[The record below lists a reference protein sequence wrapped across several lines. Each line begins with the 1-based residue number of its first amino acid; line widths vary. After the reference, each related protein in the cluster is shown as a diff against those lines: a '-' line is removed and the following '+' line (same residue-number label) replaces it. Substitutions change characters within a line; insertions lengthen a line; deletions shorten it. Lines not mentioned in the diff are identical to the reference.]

1 VEKGTAR
8 FMTQYS
14 VVIPIYNEQ
23 DNIEPLISELEAAMN
38 AYKDAWELI
47 FVDDGSPDD
56 SGLILKR
63 LMLEKPFLR
72 TLRFKNN
79 AGQTAALQ
87 AGFKAAKGDYVITLD
102 GDGQNDP
109 KDIPH
114 LLAIAKL
121 GYDLVAGKR
130 RHRQD
135 SQIKRIISKCANL
148 VRQKILADGVSDT
161 GCSLKV
167 YRKSALDKIPL
178 YKGMHRFLPALFL
191 IEGFSVREVEVEHRP
206 RVAGRSKY
214 TIFNRGLSLAFD
226 LLAVWWMKKR
236 KLTYEVESP

>member
-1 VEKGTAR
+1 
-8 FMTQYS
+8 MTQYS

-23 DNIEPLISELEAAMN
+23 DNIEPLISELEAVMS
-38 AYKDAWELI
+38 AYKDTWELI
-47 FVDDGSPDD
+47 FVDDGSPDS

-63 LMLEKPFLR
+63 LCSEKPFLR

-87 AGFKAAKGDYVITLD
+87 AGFKAAKGEYVITLD

-114 LLAIAKL
+114 LIAIAKL

-135 SQIKRIISKCANL
+135 SQTKRVISKFANFI
-148 VRQKILADGVSDT
+148 RQKILADGISDT

-191 IEGFSVREVEVEHRP
+191 IEGFSVKEVEVEHRP
-206 RVAGRSKY
+206 RIAGKSKY
-214 TIFNRGLSLAFD
+214 TIFNRGLALAFD

-236 KLTYEVESP
+236 KLSYEVESS